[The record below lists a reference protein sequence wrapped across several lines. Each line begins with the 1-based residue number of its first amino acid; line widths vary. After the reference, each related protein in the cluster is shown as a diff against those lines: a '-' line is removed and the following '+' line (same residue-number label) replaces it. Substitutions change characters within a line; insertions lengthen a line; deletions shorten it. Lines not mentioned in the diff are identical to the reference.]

1 MKIIEVRELVIPEIK
16 VIRYR
21 RFTDHRGYFTE
32 TYRKSDLLNSDE
44 VPFLKGENFFQ
55 ANESF
60 SFKGAFRG
68 LHFQW
73 NPYMGK
79 LVRPV
84 TGHLMDFALDI
95 RKNSPTL
102 GKIIGYDMPVNRE
115 DDYSEW
121 IWIPPGF
128 AHGILLLEDSLV
140 EYLCTGEYSQGCEA
154 GISPFAGD
162 FDWSLCDTDIKRRF
176 DEAIAKSEFISDKDR
191 NGFSLSGWL
200 ADERSDNF
208 IY

>member
-1 MKIIEVRELVIPEIK
+1 MKIIEIKELAIPEIK
-16 VIRYR
+16 LIRYK

-32 TYRKSDLLNSDE
+32 TYRKSDLLDSAE
-44 VPFLKGENFFQ
+44 IPFLIRENFFQ

-60 SFKGAFRG
+60 SLKGAFRG

-84 TGHLMDFALDI
+84 TGHLIDFGLDI

-102 GKIIGYDMPVNRE
+102 GKIIGYDMPAARE
-115 DDYSEW
+115 DGFGEW

-140 EYLCTGEYSQGCEA
+140 EYFCTGEYSANCEA
-154 GISPFAGD
+154 GISPFAVD
-162 FDWSLCDTDIKRRF
+162 FDWSLCDRDIKNRF
-176 DEAIAKSEFISDKDR
+176 DKTISGSKFISEK
-191 NGFSLSGWL
+191 
-200 ADERSDNF
+200 
-208 IY
+208 